1 MNVWKKFIKEVKI
14 KTRQSKID
22 YVNFRSKIK
31 GWGNFYVVVVVD
43 GKPIYYSS
51 DDKNNDF
58 YDLFFSDHILNEAC
72 HDCKLRSTLDYTDIR
87 LGDFWGKQ
95 YV

>member
-1 MNVWKKFIKEVKI
+1 MLIDLYCHGCPSMNVWKKFIKDVKI

-31 GWGNFYVVVVVD
+31 GWGSFYVVVVVVD

-58 YDLFFSDHILNEAC
+58 YDLFFLII
-72 HDCKLRSTLDYTDIR
+72 Y
-87 LGDFWGKQ
+87 
-95 YV
+95 

>member
-1 MNVWKKFIKEVKI
+1 MLIDLYCHGCPSMNVWKKFIKDVKI
-14 KTRQSKID
+14 KTCQSKID

-31 GWGNFYVVVVVD
+31 GWGSFYVVVVVVVD

-58 YDLFFSDHILNEAC
+58 YDLFFLII
-72 HDCKLRSTLDYTDIR
+72 Y
-87 LGDFWGKQ
+87 
-95 YV
+95 